1 MKLRKLALCTSAA
14 GLLLLAWVAPGQ
26 QPRRIDDIALKNA
39 GKTGEEWL
47 SYGLSPGETR
57 YSPLKQIDTTNVG
70 RLGLNWLYEIGPGGG
85 NQEGT
90 LLMANGTLY
99 GITNWSIVYA
109 VDART
114 GKEKWRWDPEVNH
127 AAVQPKICCGV
138 VNRGIAIYEG
148 NIIAPVIDGRLIAL
162 NVETGKPA
170 WEARVAYSQDS
181 YTLTMAPRIAKGKVI
196 IGVAGAEYP
205 VRGYF
210 EAHDAK
216 TGQFVWRTY
225 TVPGD
230 PSKPPENEDMRR
242 AAATWSTEGMKMG
255 GGGTVW
261 DGMSYDPDTNLL
273 YVGTGNAGPWTQDA
287 RKQGKDKENLYAASI
302 LAVNADTG
310 RLAWYFQMVP
320 GDEWDFDSVQ
330 QLMLADVT
338 IKGQPRKVIMQ
349 ANKNGFYYV
358 IDRVTGK
365 FISGQPFAQVTWAR
379 GLNEETGR
387 PIINNESYYGTQ
399 SIPIAPGPG
408 GAHNWAPMSFNP
420 ATGLVYLPASPGGS
434 FNYSSD
440 PNFKYQQGK
449 QNMGITFGGFGRGGA
464 AAAGD
469 AANAAGAAPAAPPK
483 PLPAPP
489 AIGPEPPEG
498 NGRGGVLLAW
508 DIVNQKE
515 RWRAQ
520 GGGGIG
526 GGTVTTAGNLV
537 FQVIPDGRL
546 VAYSADKGEK
556 LLDVQT
562 GLRGGMGPPIT
573 YMLDG
578 KQYVALA
585 GGSGALPTFGPPPG
599 AAAPPAGGRGPA
611 APGAPAP
618 PPPAAGAPAPAAGAA
633 PPAGF
638 PGFGGPQ
645 VTPKL
650 LVFVLDGKAA
660 LPAPPAQ

>member
-1 MKLRKLALCTSAA
+1 MQLRKLAVCSSAA

-26 QPRRIDDIALKNA
+26 QPRRIDDAALKNA

-47 SYGLSPGETR
+47 SYGLTPGETR

-114 GKEKWRWDPEVNH
+114 GKEKWRWDPEVNRP
-127 AAVQPKICCGV
+127 AVQPKVCCGV
-138 VNRGIAIYEG
+138 VNRGIAIYEN
-148 NIIAPVIDGRLIAL
+148 NIIAPVIDGRLVAL
-162 NVETGKPA
+162 NVDTGKPA

-181 YTLTMAPRIAKGKVI
+181 YTVTMAPRIAKGKVI

-216 TGQFVWRTY
+216 TGQFLWRTY

-338 IKGQPRKVIMQ
+338 IKGQQRKVIMQ

-387 PIINNESYYGTQ
+387 PIINNESYYGSQ

-546 VAYSADKGEK
+546 VAYTADKGDK
-556 LLDVQT
+556 ILDVQT

-585 GGSGALPTFGPPPG
+585 GGSGALPTLGAPG
-599 AAAPPAGGRGPA
+599 GGRGPA
-611 APGAPAP
+611 PAAPPAAPQGTPAPAPAAAAPAP
-618 PPPAAGAPAPAAGAA
+618 PPPP
-633 PPAGF
+633 

-650 LVFVLDGKAA
+650 LVFVLDGKAP
-660 LPAPPAQ
+660 LPGAAPAQ

>member
-1 MKLRKLALCTSAA
+1 MKLRKLALWSSAA
-14 GLLLLAWVAPGQ
+14 GILLLAWVVPGVAPGQ
-26 QPRRIDDIALKNA
+26 QPRRIDDAALRNA
-39 GKTGEEWL
+39 GKSGEEWL
-47 SYGLSPGETR
+47 SYGLTPGETR
-57 YSPLKQIDTTNVG
+57 YSPLNQINAANVS

-90 LLMANGTLY
+90 LLMSNGTLY

-127 AAVQPKICCGV
+127 TAVQPKVCCGI
-138 VNRGIAIYEG
+138 VNRGIAMYEG

-162 NVETGKPA
+162 NAETGKPA
-170 WEARVAYSQDS
+170 WETRVS
-181 YTLTMAPRIAKGKVI
+181 YTQESYSITMAPRIAKGKVV
-196 IGVAGAEYP
+196 IGVSGAEYP
-205 VRGYF
+205 VRGFF

-216 TGQFVWRTY
+216 TGQFAWRFY

-261 DGMSYDPDTNLL
+261 DGMAYDPDANLL
-273 YVGTGNAGPWTQDA
+273 YVGTGNAGPWPQDA
-287 RKQGKDKENLYAASI
+287 RKQGKDKENLYAASV
-302 LAVNADTG
+302 LAVNPDTG
-310 RLAWYFQMVP
+310 KLAWYFQMVP

-330 QLMLADVT
+330 QLLLADVV

-379 GLNEETGR
+379 GLNEETGK
-387 PIINNESYYGTQ
+387 PIINPESYYGTQ
-399 SIPIAPGPG
+399 TIPLAPGPG
-408 GAHNWAPMSFNP
+408 GAHNWSPMSFNP
-420 ATGLVYLPASPGGS
+420 GTGLVYLPASPVS
-434 FNYSSD
+434 SMNYASD
-440 PNFKYQQGK
+440 PNFKYQEGK
-449 QNMGITFGGFGRGGA
+449 QNMGIAFGGFGRGGA

-469 AANAAGAAPAAPPK
+469 AANAAGTAPAAPPK
-483 PLPAPP
+483 PLPAPA
-489 AIGPEPPEG
+489 AIGPAPPEG

-508 DIVNQKE
+508 DVVNQKE

-546 VAYSADKGEK
+546 VAYTADKGDK
-556 LLDVQT
+556 VLDVQT

-585 GGSGALPTFGPPPG
+585 GGSGALPAFGAPG
-599 AAAPPAGGRGPA
+599 GGGGRGPG
-611 APGAPAP
+611 PAPAP
-618 PPPAAGAPAPAAGAA
+618 GGAPPPATAEAA
-633 PPAGF
+633 P
-638 PGFGGPQ
+638 
-645 VTPKL
+645 
-650 LVFVLDGKAA
+650 
-660 LPAPPAQ
+660 

>member
-1 MKLRKLALCTSAA
+1 MNIRNVALWTSLG
-14 GLLLLAWVAPGQ
+14 GLFLLAWVAPGQ
-26 QPRRIDDIALKNA
+26 QPRRIDDAALRNA

-47 SYGLSPGETR
+47 SYGLTPGETR
-57 YSPLKQIDTTNVG
+57 YSPLNQINATNAS
-70 RLGLNWLYEIGPGGG
+70 RLGLSWLYEIGPGGG

-90 LLMANGTLY
+90 LLMSNGTLY

-127 AAVQPKICCGV
+127 TAVQPKVCCGI
-138 VNRGIAIYEG
+138 VNRGIAMYEG

-162 NVETGKPA
+162 NMETGKPV
-170 WEARVAYSQDS
+170 WESRVSYSQDS
-181 YTLTMAPRIAKGKVI
+181 YSITMAPRIAKGKVI

-205 VRGYF
+205 VRGFF

-216 TGQFVWRTY
+216 TGAFAWRDY

-230 PSKPPENEDMRR
+230 PSKPFENDDMRR

-261 DGMSYDPDTNLL
+261 DGMAYDPEADLF

-287 RKQGKDKENLYAASI
+287 RKQDKDKENLYAASI
-302 LAVNADTG
+302 LAVKPDTG
-310 RLAWYFQMVP
+310 KLAWYFQMVP

-330 QLMLADVT
+330 QLLLADVV

-379 GLNEETGR
+379 GLNEETGK
-387 PIINNESYYGTQ
+387 PIINNESYYHSQ

-408 GAHNWAPMSFNP
+408 GAHNWSPMSFNP
-420 ATGLVYLPASPGGS
+420 ATGLVYLPASPSGS

-440 PNFKYQQGK
+440 PNFKYREGG

-498 NGRGGVLLAW
+498 GGRGGVLLAW
-508 DIVNQKE
+508 DVVAQKE

-546 VAYSADKGEK
+546 VAYTADKGDK
-556 LLDVQT
+556 VLDIQT

-585 GGSGALPTFGPPPG
+585 GGSGALPAFGPPPG
-599 AAAPPAGGRGPA
+599 AAP
-611 APGAPAP
+611 
-618 PPPAAGAPAPAAGAA
+618 PAPAAGATDAAAPAPAA
-633 PPAGF
+633 PPPPPF

-645 VTPKL
+645 VTPKM
-650 LVFVLDGKAA
+650 LVFVLDGKAQ
-660 LPAPPAQ
+660 LPGPPAAAPAK